1 MLQHRARNGLAVGRH
16 LEPSRKVCSCLVTT
30 TDLASGDARCP
41 ACRGLGVYLLPLL
54 PCQLLLLLLHL
65 ELRRLQPVALG
76 RLALAWTLLLSTVG
90 GGGVDGGGDGR
101 RGWRRR
107 TQPVAAL
114 PDVLDPGLAMRP
126 AATRPRLP
134 GINAF
139 SNLLMQGQI

>member
-1 MLQHRARNGLAVGRH
+1 M
-16 LEPSRKVCSCLVTT
+16 TT
-30 TDLASGDARCP
+30 ADLARGDARCP
-41 ACRGLGVYLLPLL
+41 ARRGLGVHLHPLL

-65 ELRRLQPVALG
+65 ELRRLEPVALG
-76 RLALAWTLLLSTVG
+76 RLALAWALLLSTVD

-114 PDVLDPGLAMRP
+114 PDVLDPSFAVRP

-134 GINAF
+134 SINAF
-139 SNLLMQGQI
+139 SNLLRGRYKR